1 MTYQKQTLLGRHIR
15 LEPLEEKHRTGISEA
30 IMDGELWQ
38 LPFTFIPHPT
48 DMDSFYEKANNDM
61 AGNNS
66 LVFATVDAVSG
77 DVVGSTRFMNTNW
90 KHKRLEIGFTFIA
103 QSWQRSA
110 VNTEAKYLMLQYA
123 FEQLNFNRVELL
135 TDVINEKSRKAILR
149 IGAVEEGRLR
159 HHMIMPDGRHRDSVV
174 FSIIQLDWPEVKL
187 RLHNMMTQYDN
198 A

>member
-1 MTYQKQTLLGRHIR
+1 L
-15 LEPLEEKHRTGISEA
+15 
-30 IMDGELWQ
+30 
-38 LPFTFIPHPT
+38 
-48 DMDSFYEKANNDM
+48 DSFYEKANNDM

-77 DVVGSTRFMNTNW
+77 KVVGSTRFMNTHW

-187 RLHNMMTQYDN
+187 RLQNMMTQYDN